1 MSDEPRSRSPTGSE
15 FRWYWQSDERGRW
28 WYVWFV
34 ATRQWLTYVT
44 NRDNLRQ
51 QPNTAPPISQGV
63 NLHQAPLRGKENS
76 LVHREAS
83 FRNECMLVNTVDPS
97 IRVVQ
102 QTFRH
107 STVVLHMPTKQ
118 TSADAMLWTVS

>member
-34 ATRQWLTYVT
+34 ATRQ
-44 NRDNLRQ
+44 
-51 QPNTAPPISQGV
+51 GV
-63 NLHQAPLRGKENS
+63 NRLHQAPLRGKENS

-97 IRVVQ
+97 IRVVR
-102 QTFRH
+102 QTFRR

-118 TSADAMLWTVS
+118 TPADAMLWTVS